1 MNRTLFDCGIKKS
14 VELKDGRLYDITETL
29 GKSVELS
36 SKSLKCNICEKSF
49 TGEQYLNIH
58 VRLKHEIQSA
68 AAAGN
73 THRSLSQGP
82 SGVLQTDSLENL
94 DNRQS
99 ESDKEFNINGQ
110 SGQGQR
116 PQQQEKRRGS
126 AKRNSYTLDFKIKTL
141 NRLDQI
147 KTKGKVGKF
156 LAVAKERG
164 VSKSLVIKWNK
175 EKDRLQEQ
183 LVLNKYRKNT
193 GPTTAARRRRRIT
206 DNRSKHM
213 EKYPRASKL
222 LVSEFK
228 LRRAAGSKVSK
239 LWIKKTMKAKIEMCY
254 GKEAAERFKGS
265 HNWFQRFKKRHG
277 IVLRRRT
284 NKKKDSADDGRSTIQ
299 KFHRNLRKS
308 LKTQRRR
315 NRSSIDPKYG
325 RWLPKNRY
333 NIDQVPL
340 AFVTGQE
347 TTYDTLGS
355 KQVWVSQPSSGLDKR
370 QATLQLCI
378 RAEGEQNVKPAI
390 VFRGKGNLSIFE
402 KEQYDKGV
410 DVFYQPSAWMDTEV
424 NMQWVKQTLVP
435 GIGKDK
441 DDKVI
446 FVDNVGF
453 QQSKTFHQVCRNEI
467 NASVYMLPENHTDK
481 IQPVDAG
488 CGKMMK
494 VKIAAEME
502 RWLEEEQNLEKWHD
516 KLSARERRILM
527 TKWTAEA
534 WRELSKNKEFF
545 RRLFEKTGCLLTAD
559 GSNDDKICPQG
570 LDNYQF

>member
-175 EKDRLQEQ
+175 ERDRLQEQ

-299 KFHRNLRKS
+299 KFHRNLRKC

-315 NRSSIDPKYG
+315 NRSSI
-325 RWLPKNRY
+325 
-333 NIDQVPL
+333 
-340 AFVTGQE
+340 
-347 TTYDTLGS
+347 
-355 KQVWVSQPSSGLDKR
+355 
-370 QATLQLCI
+370 
-378 RAEGEQNVKPAI
+378 
-390 VFRGKGNLSIFE
+390 
-402 KEQYDKGV
+402 
-410 DVFYQPSAWMDTEV
+410 
-424 NMQWVKQTLVP
+424 
-435 GIGKDK
+435 
-441 DDKVI
+441 
-446 FVDNVGF
+446 
-453 QQSKTFHQVCRNEI
+453 I
-467 NASVYMLPENHTDK
+467 NY
-481 IQPVDAG
+481 
-488 CGKMMK
+488 
-494 VKIAAEME
+494 
-502 RWLEEEQNLEKWHD
+502 
-516 KLSARERRILM
+516 
-527 TKWTAEA
+527 
-534 WRELSKNKEFF
+534 F
-545 RRLFEKTGCLLTAD
+545 
-559 GSNDDKICPQG
+559 
-570 LDNYQF
+570 